1 MSQEFIEQTA
11 EDYDISVH
19 EVEKII
25 KMFPYDF
32 YSKLEEYIIN
42 RAKH

>member
-1 MSQEFIEQTA
+1 MTQQFIEQTA
-11 EDYDISVH
+11 EDYNIPVH

-25 KMFPYDF
+25 KMYPYDF
-32 YSKLEEYIIN
+32 YSKLEEYLIN